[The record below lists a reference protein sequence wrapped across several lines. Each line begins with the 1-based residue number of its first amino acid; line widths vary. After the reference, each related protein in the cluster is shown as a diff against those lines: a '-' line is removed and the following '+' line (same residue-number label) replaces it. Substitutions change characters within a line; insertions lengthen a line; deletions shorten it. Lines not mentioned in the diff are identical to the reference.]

1 MGGSLHYGERVRRFL
16 LVVISAAALGV
27 SGVAGATVIAGF
39 DDEPSLPSNAELVA
53 EVMQDATAE
62 PNEQQDADNE
72 GVHGG
77 PIERVHDAAAC
88 DLVGLSA
95 LPGNWT
101 HGDYVSAVEAL
112 GDPELVPI
120 AARSACGMPAHAG
133 GSLDG
138 AGPPDHAGGPPE
150 YAGPPDHA
158 GGPPEHAGP
167 SDHADAPADAGPPE
181 SS

>member
-1 MGGSLHYGERVRRFL
+1 M

-27 SGVAGATVIAGF
+27 SGVAGANVNAGAG
-39 DDEPSLPSNAELVA
+39 DEPSPPANAELVA

-62 PNEQQDADNE
+62 SEEPEDADDE

-88 DLVGLSA
+88 DLVDVSA

-120 AARSACGMPAHAG
+120 AARSACGKPAHAG
-133 GSLDG
+133 G
-138 AGPPDHAGGPPE
+138 PPDGV
-150 YAGPPDHA
+150 GPPDHA

-167 SDHADAPADAGPPE
+167 PDHADAPADAGPPE